1 MTPELP
7 QALTVALEVI
17 DVLESLGI
25 GYHLGGSYASSLH
38 GFPRQ
43 TQDVDVVVEL
53 DERVV
58 SELAT
63 RLEGDFYVDES
74 TIRRALRSQG
84 SFNILHLES
93 GIKVDFFVRGDDAF
107 DRQEFE
113 RHRPE
118 LIQVEPERR
127 VFVKTPEDIVLRKL
141 DWYRQGGEVSDRQWT
156 DVMNVIRVQ
165 GERLDLEY
173 LQRWARQLEIED
185 LLERALEAQA

>member
-1 MTPELP
+1 VTPELP
-7 QALTVALEVI
+7 QALAVALEVI
-17 DVLESLGI
+17 DVLESLGV

-43 TQDVDVVVEL
+43 TQDIDVVVEL
-53 DERVV
+53 DEGVV
-58 SELAT
+58 SELAA

-74 TIRRALRSQG
+74 TIRRALRNKG

-93 GIKVDFFVRGDDAF
+93 GIKVDFFVRGDEAF

-118 LIQVEPERR
+118 LVQVEPERR

-141 DWYRQGGEVSDRQWT
+141 HWYRLGGEVSDRQWT
-156 DVMNVIRVQ
+156 DVLHVIRVQ
-165 GERLDLEY
+165 GDRLDFEY
-173 LQRWARQLEIED
+173 VQQWAEQLELAD
-185 LLERALEAQA
+185 LLERALQASN

>member
-1 MTPELP
+1 VTPELP

>member
-7 QALTVALEVI
+7 QALAVALEVI
-17 DVLESLGI
+17 DVLESLGVE
-25 GYHLGGSYASSLH
+25 YHLGGSYASSLH

-43 TQDVDVVVEL
+43 TQDIDVVVEL
-53 DERVV
+53 DERVA
-58 SELAT
+58 SELAA

-74 TIRRALRSQG
+74 TIRRAIGSKG

-93 GIKVDFFVRGDDAF
+93 GIKVDLFVRGDEAF
-107 DRQEFE
+107 DKQEFE

-156 DVMNVIRVQ
+156 DVLNVIRVQ
-165 GERLDLEY
+165 GDRLDSEY
-173 LQRWARQLEIED
+173 LERWAEQLGLAD
-185 LLERALEAQA
+185 LLERALQA